1 MAYTISKG
9 LAFIITLY
17 NSYIVIYTSFMEM
30 NQIAYL
36 NLRYNEYT
44 LHQKN

>member
-1 MAYTISKG
+1 MAYKISKG
-9 LAFIITLY
+9 LAYIITLY
-17 NSYIVIYTSFMEM
+17 TITLLMEM

>member
-1 MAYTISKG
+1 MAYTIRKG

-17 NSYIVIYTSFMEM
+17 NITSLMEM